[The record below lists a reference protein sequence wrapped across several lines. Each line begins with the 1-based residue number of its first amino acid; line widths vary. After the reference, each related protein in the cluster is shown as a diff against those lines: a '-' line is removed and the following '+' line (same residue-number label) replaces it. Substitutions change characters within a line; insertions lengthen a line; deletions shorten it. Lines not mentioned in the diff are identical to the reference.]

1 MPEKVFFLKFMCNIV
16 FDLNT
21 KLTLNV
27 FMFVFGCRKIEYYIC
42 MVKSTGAGDDGE
54 RKEIWLL
61 EKLNFELFYYK
72 IIFIIRT

>member
-1 MPEKVFFLKFMCNIV
+1 MLEKVFFLKFMCNIV
-16 FDLNT
+16 FDRNT

-54 RKEIWLL
+54 RKRNLVIG
-61 EKLNFELFYYK
+61 K
-72 IIFIIRT
+72 IEF